1 MKKYELWYKNEPP
14 FVGENRAR
22 YADGYNLPDDGWEK
36 WSLPVGNGFLG
47 ASIFGRT
54 FTERVQITEVSLCNP
69 IIWDAG
75 ELLNLGLNNFCE
87 LYIDF
92 GHEFAKTSNY
102 RRSLSLNS
110 ATAKTEYTFENI
122 KYTRE
127 YFASYP
133 EKVLVIRLS
142 ADKKGALSFTL
153 RPEIPFICETLVRE
167 NDGMGK
173 SGRISVEGNKITLN
187 GEMHY
192 YGVKFEA
199 QIAVVP
205 TGGEL
210 IRNENTI
217 ELKNADSAYVIVAL
231 GTNYK
236 LESRVFLEEDPKKK
250 LSPYPHPHE
259 KVSAI
264 LENAL
269 SYTYEELYDR
279 HLKDYT
285 SLFDRASVD
294 FGGNVPEIPTDEL
307 LKGYKNGEKNTYLE
321 ELYFQY
327 GRYLLIA
334 SSRIGGY
341 PSTLQGIWNQYASA
355 PWGSGYWHNINIQMN
370 YWPAFNTNLCEL
382 FVPYIEYF
390 HGYAPLAEK
399 IANEYVKKHF
409 PDKFSEKPEEN
420 GMAIGTA
427 ATLYMIEGIPAP
439 GTGHSGP
446 GTCAFT
452 AKMFTDYC
460 QFSMDREVLEK
471 VAYDVNLRMARFL
484 SKTLEEQPD
493 GTLLVKY
500 SASPEQAHNG
510 RHYHTKGCAFDQQMV
525 YESYNDTVKIAD
537 ELGIKDTFIEQ
548 IRKDLHRLDP
558 VQIGADGQVKEFR
571 EEVNYGDIGDPRHRH
586 ISHLLG
592 LYPGTVINSNTK
604 EWLEGAKVAL
614 TRRGNLSTGW
624 SVALK
629 LCTWART
636 KEGNRAYELVDT
648 MLSNC
653 TLPNLWDTHPPF
665 QIDGNFGTTAGIA
678 EMLIQSHEG
687 FVHILPAL
695 PDVWSDGSF
704 DGLTARGGFAIS
716 ANWKNKTLTEVK
728 VFSKVGGKLR
738 LFVGEK
744 YTQNFVHDGFIECD
758 TCAGETLSFSLE
770 GAAN

>member
-14 FVGENRAR
+14 FGGENRPA
-22 YADGYNLPDDGWEK
+22 YAGQYNIPDDGWEK
-36 WSLPVGNGFLG
+36 WSLPIGNGFLG
-47 ASIFGRT
+47 GNIFGRT
-54 FTERVQITEVSLCNP
+54 FTERIQITEVSLCNP
-69 IIWDAG
+69 IIWNMGVCKNA
-75 ELLNLGLNNFCE
+75 GLNNFCE
-87 LYIDF
+87 LYLDF
-92 GHEFAKTSNY
+92 GHEFNKTENY
-102 RRSLSLNS
+102 RRSLSLNT
-110 ATAKTEYTFENI
+110 ATAKTEYSLGGV

-133 EKVLVIRLS
+133 DKVLVTKLS
-142 ADKKGALSFTL
+142 SDKTGALNFTL
-153 RPEIPFICETLVRE
+153 RPEIPFICDSLITE

-173 SGRISVEGNKITLN
+173 SGKTVVEENKITLS

-250 LSPYPHPHE
+250 LAPYPNPHE
-259 KVSAI
+259 KVSEI
-264 LENAL
+264 LKNAL
-269 SYTYEELYDR
+269 SYTYDELYDR
-279 HLKDYT
+279 HIKDYT

-294 FGGNVPEIPTDEL
+294 FESSVSKYPTNEL
-307 LKGYKNGEKNTYLE
+307 IERYKNGEKDSYLE
-321 ELYFQY
+321 EIYFQY
-327 GRYLLIA
+327 GRYLLIS

-341 PSTLQGIWNQYASA
+341 PSTLQGIWNQYAIS

-382 FVPYIEYF
+382 FKPYIEYF
-390 HGYAPLAEK
+390 IGYAPLAES

-427 ATLYMIEGIPAP
+427 ATLYTIEGIPAP

-460 QFSMDREVLEK
+460 KFSMDREVLAK

-500 SASPEQAHNG
+500 SASPEQIHNG
-510 RHYHTKGCAFDQQMV
+510 EHYHTKGCAFDQQMV
-525 YESYNDTVKIAD
+525 YECYNDTVKIAD
-537 ELGIKDTFIEQ
+537 ELGIKDSFIEQ
-548 IRKDLHRLDP
+548 IRKDMNRLEP
-558 VQIGADGQVKEFR
+558 VQIGADGQIKEFR
-571 EEVNYGDIGDPRHRH
+571 EEVNYGDIGEVHHRH
-586 ISHLLG
+586 ISHLVG
-592 LYPGTVINSNTK
+592 LYPGTLINSNTK
-604 EWLEGAKVAL
+604 EWLEGAKIAL
-614 TRRGNLSTGW
+614 NMRGNLSTGW
-624 SVALK
+624 SVAHK
-629 LCTWART
+629 MNVWART
-636 KEGNRAYELVDT
+636 KDGNRTHELVDT

-687 FVHILPAL
+687 FIHVLPAL
-695 PDVWSDGSF
+695 PDVWSSGSF
-704 DGLTARGGFAIS
+704 DGLTARGGFAVS
-716 ANWKNKTLTEVK
+716 AKWKNKTLTDIT
-728 VFSKVGGKLR
+728 VFSKVGGKLK
-738 LFVGEK
+738 LFVGNGYSSEFI
-744 YTQNFVHDGFIECD
+744 NNGFIERD
-758 TCAGETLSFSLE
+758 TQAGETLSFSFR
-770 GAAN
+770 

>member
-1 MKKYELWYKNEPP
+1 MKNYELWYEKEPP
-14 FVGENRAR
+14 FVGENRAI
-22 YADGYNLPDDGWEK
+22 YADGHNLPNDGWEK
-36 WSLPVGNGFLG
+36 WSLPIGNGFLG
-47 ASIFGRT
+47 ANIFGRT
-54 FTERVQITEVSLCNP
+54 FTERIQLTEVSLCNP

-92 GHEFAKTSNY
+92 GHEFSKTENY

-110 ATAKTEYTFENI
+110 ATAKTEYSLGGVN
-122 KYTRE
+122 YTRE

-133 EKVLVIRLS
+133 DKVLVTRLS

-153 RPEIPFICETLVRE
+153 RPEIPFICDCLVRE

-173 SGRISVEGNKITLN
+173 SGKTVATGNKITIS

-192 YGVKFEA
+192 YGIKFEG
-199 QIAVVP
+199 QIAISHV
-205 TGGEL
+205 GGEL
-210 IRNENTI
+210 ISKESTL
-217 ELKNADSAYVIVAL
+217 EVKNADSATVIVAL

-250 LSPYPHPHE
+250 LAPYPHPHE
-259 KVSAI
+259 KVTKI

-269 SYTYEELYDR
+269 LYTYDELYDR

-285 SLFDRASVD
+285 RLFDRASVD
-294 FGGNVPEIPTDEL
+294 FGSKMPEIPTDEL
-307 LKGYKNGEKNTYLE
+307 LERYKNGEKNTYLE

-327 GRYLLIA
+327 GRYLLIS

-390 HGYAPLAEK
+390 RGYAPLAQN

-409 PDKFSEKPEEN
+409 PDKFSENPEEN

-460 QFSMDREVLEK
+460 DFSMDREVLTE

-484 SKTLEEQPD
+484 SKTLEKEPD

-500 SASPEQAHNG
+500 SASPEQEHNG
-510 RHYHTKGCAFDQQMV
+510 KHYHTKGCAFDQQMV
-525 YESYNDTVKIAD
+525 YECYKDTVKIAD
-537 ELGIKDTFIEQ
+537 ELGIKDDFVEQ
-548 IRKDLHRLDP
+548 IRRDMHLLDP
-558 VQIGADGQVKEFR
+558 VQIGADGQIKEFR
-571 EEVNYGDIGDPRHRH
+571 EEINYGDIGEPHHRH

-592 LYPGTVINSNTK
+592 LYPGTLINSSTR

-614 TRRGNLSTGW
+614 IRRGNLSSGW

-636 KEGNRAYELVDT
+636 KEGNKAYELVDT

-653 TLPNLWDTHPPF
+653 TMPNLWDTHPPF
-665 QIDGNFGTTAGIA
+665 QIDGNFGTTTGIA

-687 FVHILPAL
+687 FIHILPAL
-695 PDVWSDGSF
+695 PDAWSSGSF
-704 DGLTARGGFAIS
+704 DGLTARGGFALS
-716 ANWKNKTLTEVK
+716 AKWENKRIKEIK
-728 VFSKVGGKLR
+728 VFSKVGGKVKI
-738 LFVGEK
+738 FVGEG
-744 YTQNFVHDGFIECD
+744 YLSDFVQNGFIECS
-758 TCAGETLSFSLE
+758 TCSGETLTFSLK
-770 GAAN
+770 